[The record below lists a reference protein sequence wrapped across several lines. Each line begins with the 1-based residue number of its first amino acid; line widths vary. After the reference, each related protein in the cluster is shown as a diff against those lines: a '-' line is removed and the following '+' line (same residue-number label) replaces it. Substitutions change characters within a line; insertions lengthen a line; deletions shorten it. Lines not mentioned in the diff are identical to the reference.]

1 MTDIFFLF
9 FNDPLFKDDVTNEH
23 VFYLKGA
30 DVVMATKVVRNDWLE
45 EEVGDLA
52 REGLRTLV
60 VAKKNLTPE
69 QYKEFEVIKLL
80 LKMSL
85 AL

>member
-1 MTDIFFLF
+1 
-9 FNDPLFKDDVTNEH
+9 
-23 VFYLKGA
+23 
-30 DVVMATKVVRNDWLE
+30 
-45 EEVGDLA
+45 
-52 REGLRTLV
+52 V

>member
-1 MTDIFFLF
+1 M
-9 FNDPLFKDDVTNEH
+9 KQDDSTNEH

-30 DVVMATKVVRNDWLE
+30 DVVMANKVMRNDWLE
-45 EEVGDLA
+45 EEVSDLA

-69 QYKEFEVIKLL
+69 QYKDFEVC
-80 LKMSL
+80 SQ
-85 AL
+85 